1 MSIFWDFE
9 ILLPHTESLNVSP
22 LINITLF
29 IALFQ
34 DAIKMSGIS
43 TIFGKAAEQLFARI
57 IADVAPTLLL
67 FDLGRLVGLEL
78 QGDVW
83 FDEGSLWEHQADRMS
98 KLPIRSR
105 LEQSV
110 IPTNTAFLA
119 CFSLD
124 AWITGEGILNIGVVA
139 KSVSSSLALLTF
151 DLSGG

>member
-78 QGDVW
+78 QGDV
-83 FDEGSLWEHQADRMS
+83 
-98 KLPIRSR
+98 
-105 LEQSV
+105 
-110 IPTNTAFLA
+110 
-119 CFSLD
+119 
-124 AWITGEGILNIGVVA
+124 
-139 KSVSSSLALLTF
+139 
-151 DLSGG
+151 